1 MTVVT
6 DHMKSVHRAC
16 KILGIP
22 RSIYYYQSRRD
33 YQPVIKALQAHI
45 GRHPTY
51 GFPKAQA
58 YIRRA
63 GNSWNHK
70 RVHRVYKLL
79 KLNLRRKGK
88 RRIPARI
95 KQPLEQVNQPNE
107 IWSIDF
113 MQDSL
118 LNGRKFR
125 TFNAIDDFNCEV
137 LAIEIDTS
145 LPATRVIRTLS
156 QVLELRGKPGKIRMD
171 NGPEFI
177 SHKFELWCKEHQINL
192 QYTQPGRPM
201 HNGRV
206 ERFNGTYR
214 RDILDAYLF
223 EDLWQLKALTEEY
236 VEEYNNE
243 RPHKALNNLTP
254 KEYLLKYGQL
264 TSHQVKPDLPTVQ
277 QDNNIVL

>member
-1 MTVVT
+1 MVT
-6 DHMKSVHRAC
+6 DHKKSVHRAC
-16 KILGIP
+16 KTLGIA
-22 RSIYYYQSRRD
+22 RSIYNYQSRKD
-33 YQPVIKALQAHI
+33 DQPVIKALQAHI
-45 GRHPTY
+45 ERHPTH

-58 YIRRA
+58 YLRRA
-63 GNSWNHK
+63 GNPWNHK

-95 KQPLEQVNQPNE
+95 KQPLEQVNHPNE

-125 TFNAIDDFNCEV
+125 TFNAIDDFNREV

-145 LPATRVIRTLS
+145 LPATRIIRTLS

-192 QYTQPGRPM
+192 QYTQPGKPM
-201 HNGRV
+201 QNGRV

-223 EDLWQLKALTEEY
+223 EDLWQVKALTEEY

-243 RPHKALNNLTP
+243 RPHEALNNLTP

-264 TSHQVKPDLPTVQ
+264 THTQANTRPDHSSTGQ
-277 QDNNIVL
+277 